1 MEATKIIT
9 TTVNTIIASIS
20 KGQFIRNGGNRLF
33 QITQVN
39 DTQVVLTSVNGEKEK
54 FTIFSKE
61 VFAKL
66 FRMGNFVQVTSPE
79 RFVSEMIESRK
90 TGADRFL
97 VR

>member
-1 MEATKIIT
+1 METTKIIT
-9 TTVNTIIASIS
+9 TTVNTIITSIA

-33 QITQVN
+33 EITQVKG
-39 DTQVVLTSVNGEKEK
+39 TQIVLTSVNGEKEQSV
-54 FTIFSKE
+54 ILAKE

-66 FRMGNFVQVTSPE
+66 FRMGNYVQVTSPE
-79 RFVSEMIESRK
+79 RFMVEMIESRK

>member
-9 TTVNTIIASIS
+9 TTVNTIIASIT

-33 QITQVN
+33 EITGLNETQIQ
-39 DTQVVLTSVNGEKEK
+39 LTSINGETEK
-54 FTIFSKE
+54 YTIFSKE

-66 FRMGNFVQVTSPE
+66 FRMGNFVQVSSPE

>member
-1 MEATKIIT
+1 METSKIIT
-9 TTVNTIIASIS
+9 TTVNTIKATIS

-33 QITQVN
+33 EITGLNETQIQ
-39 DTQVVLTSVNGEKEK
+39 LTSVNGETEK
-54 FTIFSKE
+54 FTIFAKE

-66 FRMGNFVQVTSPE
+66 FRMGNYVQVTSPE

-97 VR
+97 IK